1 MLSPAAHRCFETSC
15 PVLSVKSALKTL
27 LLITVIWMTV
37 PIGCSFGGA
46 YWLYTRYDWKK
57 HSVQVEGR
65 VVEQVEVRGEDG
77 IMWQPVVEYVYRDKT
92 ERYVSGV
99 KSSPK
104 PYKDG
109 AKVNVLIGSD
119 DDSTVRLDRFA
130 ELYLCPL
137 VLCAVSIPFM
147 TIGLIVVIVCIV
159 LVRRSSKKFDSE
171 RSAAEE
177 RS

>member
-1 MLSPAAHRCFETSC
+1 
-15 PVLSVKSALKTL
+15 
-27 LLITVIWMTV
+27 MTV

-65 VVEQVEVRGEDG
+65 VVEQVEVRGDDG

-92 ERYVSGV
+92 ERYVSGL

-109 AKVNVLIGSD
+109 AEVNVLIGSD

-130 ELYLCPL
+130 ELYLCPV
-137 VLCAVSIPFM
+137 VLCAVSIAFM
-147 TIGLIVVIVCIV
+147 MVGLVVVIVCII
-159 LVRRSSKKFDSE
+159 LMKRSKKKSNSE
-171 RSAAEE
+171 RSVAVEH
-177 RS
+177 S